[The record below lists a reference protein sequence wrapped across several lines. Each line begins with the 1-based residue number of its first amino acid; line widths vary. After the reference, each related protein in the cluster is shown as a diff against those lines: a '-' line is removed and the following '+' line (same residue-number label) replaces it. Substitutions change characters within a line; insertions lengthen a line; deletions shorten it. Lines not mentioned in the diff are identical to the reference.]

1 MQSVN
6 KFIGH
11 FINGQQY
18 VDNGTKI
25 DLLNPCNGK
34 LIGIISSATDK
45 TIDKAINCS
54 EIAFEK
60 WRKIPI
66 SKRTGVLF
74 KYKDLLETLE
84 NRNVCIQQKLTYIED
99 YDLLNRSMSINIQNG
114 GLMDDW
120 EFNFK

>member
-1 MQSVN
+1 MIILFLFVALSRKMITQLSCVN
-6 KFIGH
+6 NV
-11 FINGQQY
+11 INDKEVHNLFDRNY
-18 VDNGTKI
+18 TKGCDFRYKMFENDSI
-25 DLLNPCNGK
+25 LEMVN
-34 LIGIISSATDK
+34 IIK
-45 TIDKAINCS
+45 Y
-54 EIAFEK
+54 
-60 WRKIPI
+60 
-66 SKRTGVLF
+66 F